1 MTDSADVAQQRL
13 AAIVG
18 SDRIRAA
25 TGKDA
30 VDGIRPRWV
39 VEPEDAAG
47 VAKALAYANESGMHV
62 VARGGGTKLSWG
74 APPPRSLDFI
84 LSTAR
89 LNRVIEH
96 AAADMTATVQ
106 AGCTVECFQH
116 ALAAQNQRLALDPLW
131 PDRATIGG
139 ILATNDFG
147 SLRGGYGTLRDL
159 LIGATIALPDGTRAR
174 SGGKVV
180 KNVAGYDLQKLM
192 IGSFGTLAVIVEATF
207 RLHPIPLAFRN
218 LQCTVPSR
226 CLDQLTSVLNELSLL
241 LVSAQINIDG
251 SASIEL
257 ALRVESVPEA
267 IDHKCRSVRQAIETL
282 GIQVREG
289 ADNCWEAREKLFDL
303 SDATVCRL
311 GLLASQ
317 WPDLYATLMQWNAEH
332 QIQGR
337 LIAQAA
343 GGGLLAV
350 TGPTNSIVNIIN
362 ELRSNLSAKGG
373 SAVVLKS
380 PPVVKNQLDVWG
392 PAGDS
397 LALMKRIK
405 AQFDKNNI
413 LAPGRFI
420 GGI

>member
-1 MTDSADVAQQRL
+1 MTDSADVTQQRL
-13 AAIVG
+13 AEIVG
-18 SDRIRAA
+18 PEQIRAA
-25 TGKDA
+25 GEQDA

-39 VEPEDAAG
+39 VEPNDAAA
-47 VAKALAYANESGMHV
+47 VAKVLTYTNESRLNV
-62 VARGGGTKLSWG
+62 VVRGGGTKLSWG
-74 APPPRSLDFI
+74 APPRSLDFI
-84 LSTAR
+84 LSTTR

-106 AGCTVECFQH
+106 AGCTVESFQKT
-116 ALAAQNQRLALDPLW
+116 LAAQNQRLAIDPLW
-131 PDRATIGG
+131 PQRATIGG

-159 LIGATIALPDGTRAR
+159 LIGVTLALPDGTLAR

-192 IGSFGTLAVIVEATF
+192 IGSFGTLAFIVEATF

-218 LQCTVPSR
+218 LQCTVPND
-226 CLDQLTSVLNELSLL
+226 CLEKLAGLLSELSLL
-241 LVSAQINIDG
+241 LVSAQITMDG
-251 SASIEL
+251 STSTEL
-257 ALRVESVPEA
+257 AFRVESVPEA
-267 IDHKCRSVRQAIETL
+267 IEDKCRGICRAMERI
-282 GIQVREG
+282 GIQVRESTG
-289 ADNCWEAREKLFDL
+289 DLSNTREELFDL
-303 SDATVCRL
+303 PDATVCRL

-317 WPDLYATLMQWNAEH
+317 WPDLHSMLTEWNAQH

-343 GGGLLAV
+343 GGGLLAL
-350 TGPTNSIVNIIN
+350 TGPTNSIVNIIG
-362 ELRSNLSAKGG
+362 ELRGKLTANGG

-380 PPVVKNQLDVWG
+380 PPAIKHQLDVWG

-413 LAPGRFI
+413 LSHGRFI